1 MRRAACQVCSG
12 AELRALLND
21 AVVAIGRLD
30 QLLAFP
36 QIVRARLFDVDVFT
50 GLTSPDGHQGVPV
63 IGSCDLNGVDG
74 FIFEKQP
81 DVGVCDRFR

>member
-1 MRRAACQVCSG
+1 
-12 AELRALLND
+12 
-21 AVVAIGRLD
+21 
-30 QLLAFP
+30 
-36 QIVRARLFDVDVFT
+36 VRARLFDVDVFT